1 MTTLWLVTLAVFQ
14 GAAKFDQD
22 IGAWNTGK
30 VKDMR
35 YSEYLCSPRP
45 ALRRLALPPIFRD
58 EAMPHHPVSAAQH
71 CAPLTLKRVRV

>member
-1 MTTLWLVTLAVFQ
+1 MTTLWLVTLAVFA
-14 GAAKFDQD
+14 GASNFNQD

-45 ALRRLALPPIFRD
+45 ALPISPSPPYFAMKPCRIPYPLLSTAL
-58 EAMPHHPVSAAQH
+58 
-71 CAPLTLKRVRV
+71 L